1 MLGKDLL
8 MGAFEGFTHSAC
20 GYFAVRYAMGRGM
33 AISILPG
40 LSLSDSELEVSY
52 ILASGPGG
60 QNVNK
65 VATAAQ
71 LRFDAAR
78 SASLPERVRVR
89 LLEIAGSRAT
99 RDGVIVI
106 TARRFRTQIRNREDA
121 IDRLVTMIRE
131 AAHRQVF
138 RVPTRP
144 GRAARARR
152 MDGKSHRAG
161 IKRGR
166 AAPRED

>member
-1 MLGKDLL
+1 MAQIAITPTLALDDAELS
-8 MGAFEGFTHSAC
+8 FT
-20 GYFAVRYAMGRGM
+20 
-33 AISILPG
+33 
-40 LSLSDSELEVSY
+40 Y

-78 SASLPERVRVR
+78 SPSLPERVRAR
-89 LLEIAGSRAT
+89 LLELAGSRAT

-106 TARRFRTQIRNREDA
+106 TARNYRTQQQNREDA
-121 IDRLVTMIRE
+121 TQRLAELIRQ
-131 AAHRQVF
+131 AAHKQAY

-144 GRAARARR
+144 GKGARQRRLDGKARR
-152 MDGKSHRAG
+152 AT
-161 IKRGR
+161 IKQGR
-166 AAPRED
+166 SKRFDD